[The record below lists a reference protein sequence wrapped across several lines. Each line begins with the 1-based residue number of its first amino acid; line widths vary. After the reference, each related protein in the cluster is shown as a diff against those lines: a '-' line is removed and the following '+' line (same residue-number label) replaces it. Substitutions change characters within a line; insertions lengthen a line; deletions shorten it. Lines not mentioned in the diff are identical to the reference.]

1 MFLVKKISV
10 VIVVLICFLACSQES
25 FIKLQKKAQEQEN
38 DGSKRPSY
46 VDSDYEVFS
55 ETIFLQNMVYQPIE
69 ERNAFFQ
76 LTKDGDDSFNP
87 ETSVILLN
95 EPSDNNEKNPPLYQN
110 DPNNNANNE
119 KNPPLYQ
126 NDPNNNAN
134 NEKNPPLY
142 QNDPNNNANNEKSPF
157 LYKPKRKAKNPKLIE
172 YSQQDFY
179 PLKNGDIMMSKE
191 GDQWLI
197 EIKSKALKRFLKDQN
212 DKDRQIQT
220 FTFND
225 TKTQIAQF
233 KGKISSYV
241 YTTND
246 SDLSLRPF
254 YESFLLEKKSDD
266 LYMVDKALDAI
277 EVSKCQMVLK
287 KHSTDKLDSQH
298 KAISIDLDFKK
309 ERFKSDTELFLECQS

>member
-1 MFLVKKISV
+1 MFLVKKIGV
-10 VIVVLICFLACSQES
+10 VVVVLMCFLACSQER

-46 VDSDYEVFS
+46 VDSDHEVFS
-55 ETIFLQNMVYQPIE
+55 ETIFLKNMVYQPME
-69 ERNAFFQ
+69 ERDSFAQ
-76 LTKDGDDSFNP
+76 LTKDGNDSFNP

-95 EPSDNNEKNPPLYQN
+95 EPSDNDTKNPLLYQN
-110 DPNNNANNE
+110 ESNTNTANNDT
-119 KNPPLYQ
+119 KN
-126 NDPNNNAN
+126 
-134 NEKNPPLY
+134 
-142 QNDPNNNANNEKSPF
+142 PF
-157 LYKPKRKAKNPKLIE
+157 LYKPKRKTKNPKLIE
-172 YSQQDFY
+172 YSQQNFY
-179 PLKNGDIMMSKE
+179 PLKDGDIVMSKE

-241 YTTND
+241 YTTNN

-266 LYMVDKALDAI
+266 FYTIGADKALDAI
-277 EVSKCQMVLK
+277 EISKCQMVLK

-309 ERFKSDTELFLECQS
+309 ERFKSDTELFLECLKES

>member
-1 MFLVKKISV
+1 MFLVKKIGV
-10 VIVVLICFLACSQES
+10 VVVVLMCFLACSQES
-25 FIKLQKKAQEQEN
+25 FIKMQKKAQEQEN

-55 ETIFLQNMVYQPIE
+55 ETIFLKNMVYQPME
-69 ERNAFFQ
+69 ERDSFAQ
-76 LTKDGDDSFNP
+76 LTKDENDSFDP
-87 ETSVILLN
+87 ETSVILLD
-95 EPSDNNEKNPPLYQN
+95 EPSDNDTKNPPLY
-110 DPNNNANNE
+110 PNESHNNTANNDT
-119 KNPPLYQ
+119 KN
-126 NDPNNNAN
+126 
-134 NEKNPPLY
+134 
-142 QNDPNNNANNEKSPF
+142 PF
-157 LYKPKRKAKNPKLIE
+157 LYKPKRKTKNPKLIE
-172 YSQQDFY
+172 YSQQNFY
-179 PLKNGDIMMSKE
+179 PLKDGDIVMSKE

-212 DKDRQIQT
+212 EKDRQIQT

-241 YTTND
+241 YTTNN

-266 LYMVDKALDAI
+266 FYTIGAIGDKALDAI
-277 EVSKCQMVLK
+277 EISKCQMVLK

>member
-1 MFLVKKISV
+1 MFLVKKIGV
-10 VIVVLICFLACSQES
+10 VIMILICFLACSQER
-25 FIKLQKKAQEQEN
+25 FIQLQKKAQEQEN
-38 DGSKRPSY
+38 DGSQRPSY

-55 ETIFLQNMVYQPIE
+55 ETIFLQNMVYQPVE

-76 LTKDGDDSFNP
+76 LTKDENDSFNP

-95 EPSDNNEKNPPLYQN
+95 EPSD
-110 DPNNNANNE
+110 
-119 KNPPLYQ
+119 
-126 NDPNNNAN
+126 N

-172 YSQQDFY
+172 YSQQNFY
-179 PLKNGDIMMSKE
+179 PLKDGDIMMSKE

-197 EIKSKALKRFLKDQN
+197 EIQSKALKRFLKDQN

-241 YTTND
+241 YTTNN
-246 SDLSLRPF
+246 SGLSLRPF
-254 YESFLLEKKSDD
+254 YESFLLEKKSDNV
-266 LYMVDKALDAI
+266 YTIENKALDTI
-277 EVSKCQMVLK
+277 EISKCQMVLK

>member
-1 MFLVKKISV
+1 MFLVKKIGV
-10 VIVVLICFLACSQES
+10 VVVVLIGFLACSQER
-25 FIKLQKKAQEQEN
+25 FIQLQKKAQEQEN

-55 ETIFLQNMVYQPIE
+55 ETIFLKNMVYQPME
-69 ERNAFFQ
+69 ERDSFAQ

-95 EPSDNNEKNPPLYQN
+95 EPSDNDTKNPPLNQN
-110 DPNNNANNE
+110 ESNTNTANNDT
-119 KNPPLYQ
+119 KN
-126 NDPNNNAN
+126 
-134 NEKNPPLY
+134 
-142 QNDPNNNANNEKSPF
+142 PF
-157 LYKPKRKAKNPKLIE
+157 LYKPKRKTKDPKLIE
-172 YSQQDFY
+172 YSQQNFY
-179 PLKNGDIMMSKE
+179 PLKDGDIMMSKE

-241 YTTND
+241 YTTNN
-246 SDLSLRPF
+246 SNLSLRPF

-266 LYMVDKALDAI
+266 FYTIGAIGDKALDAI
-277 EVSKCQMVLK
+277 EISKCQMVLK

>member
-1 MFLVKKISV
+1 MFLVKKIGV
-10 VIVVLICFLACSQES
+10 VVVVLIGFLACSQER
-25 FIKLQKKAQEQEN
+25 FIQLQKKAQEQEN

-55 ETIFLQNMVYQPIE
+55 ETIFLKNMVYQPTE
-69 ERNAFFQ
+69 ERDSFAQ
-76 LTKDGDDSFNP
+76 LTKDENDSFNP

-95 EPSDNNEKNPPLYQN
+95 EPSDNDTKNPPLYQN
-110 DPNNNANNE
+110 ESNTNTANNDT
-119 KNPPLYQ
+119 KN
-126 NDPNNNAN
+126 
-134 NEKNPPLY
+134 
-142 QNDPNNNANNEKSPF
+142 PF
-157 LYKPKRKAKNPKLIE
+157 LYKPKRKTKNPKLIE
-172 YSQQDFY
+172 YSQQNFY
-179 PLKNGDIMMSKE
+179 PLKDGDIVMSKE

-241 YTTND
+241 YTTTN

-266 LYMVDKALDAI
+266 LYTIGADKALDAI
-277 EVSKCQMVLK
+277 EISKCQMVLK

>member
-1 MFLVKKISV
+1 MFLVKKIGV
-10 VIVVLICFLACSQES
+10 VVVVLIGFLACSQER
-25 FIKLQKKAQEQEN
+25 FIQLQKKAQEQEN

-55 ETIFLQNMVYQPIE
+55 ETIFLQNMVHQPIK
-69 ERNAFFQ
+69 ERDAFAQ
-76 LTKDGDDSFNP
+76 LTKDEDDSFNP
-87 ETSVILLN
+87 ETSVILLD
-95 EPSDNNEKNPPLYQN
+95 EPSDNNTKNPPLNQN
-110 DPNNNANNE
+110 ESNNTNTANNDA
-119 KNPPLYQ
+119 KN
-126 NDPNNNAN
+126 
-134 NEKNPPLY
+134 
-142 QNDPNNNANNEKSPF
+142 PF
-157 LYKPKRKAKNPKLIE
+157 LYKPKRKTKDPKLIE
-172 YSQQDFY
+172 YSQQNFY
-179 PLKNGDIMMSKE
+179 PLKDGDIMMSKE

-241 YTTND
+241 YTTNN

-266 LYMVDKALDAI
+266 FYMIGAIGDKALDAI
-277 EVSKCQMVLK
+277 EIHKCQMVLK

-309 ERFKSDTELFLECQS
+309 EHFKSDTELFLECQS

>member
-1 MFLVKKISV
+1 MFLVKKIGV
-10 VIVVLICFLACSQES
+10 VVVVLMCFLACSQER

-55 ETIFLQNMVYQPIE
+55 ETIFLQNMVYQPTE
-69 ERNAFFQ
+69 ERDSFAQ
-76 LTKDGDDSFNP
+76 LTKDENDSFNP

-95 EPSDNNEKNPPLYQN
+95 EPSDNDTKNPPLNQN
-110 DPNNNANNE
+110 ESNTNTANNDT
-119 KNPPLYQ
+119 KN
-126 NDPNNNAN
+126 
-134 NEKNPPLY
+134 
-142 QNDPNNNANNEKSPF
+142 PF
-157 LYKPKRKAKNPKLIE
+157 LYKPKRKTKDPKLIE

-179 PLKNGDIMMSKE
+179 PLKNGDIVMSKE

-266 LYMVDKALDAI
+266 LYTIGDKALDTI

>member
-1 MFLVKKISV
+1 MFLVKKIGV
-10 VIVVLICFLACSQES
+10 VIMILICFLACSQER
-25 FIKLQKKAQEQEN
+25 FIQLQKKAQEQEN

-55 ETIFLQNMVYQPIE
+55 ETIFLQNMVYQPTE
-69 ERNAFFQ
+69 ERDSFAQ
-76 LTKDGDDSFNP
+76 LTKDENDSFNP

-119 KNPPLYQ
+119 K
-126 NDPNNNAN
+126 
-134 NEKNPPLY
+134 
-142 QNDPNNNANNEKSPF
+142 SPF
-157 LYKPKRKAKNPKLIE
+157 LYKPKRKTKNPKLIE

-179 PLKNGDIMMSKE
+179 PLKNGDIIMSKE

-254 YESFLLEKKSDD
+254 YESFLLEKKNDD
-266 LYMVDKALDAI
+266 LYTIGDKALDAI
-277 EVSKCQMVLK
+277 EISKCQMVLK

>member
-1 MFLVKKISV
+1 MFLVKKIGV
-10 VIVVLICFLACSQES
+10 VIMILICFLACSQER

-55 ETIFLQNMVYQPIE
+55 ETIFLQNMVYQPIIE

-95 EPSDNNEKNPPLYQN
+95 EPSDNDTKNPPLNQN
-110 DPNNNANNE
+110 ESNTNTANNDT
-119 KNPPLYQ
+119 KN
-126 NDPNNNAN
+126 
-134 NEKNPPLY
+134 
-142 QNDPNNNANNEKSPF
+142 PF
-157 LYKPKRKAKNPKLIE
+157 LYKPKRKTKNPKLIE
-172 YSQQDFY
+172 YSQQNFY

-191 GDQWLI
+191 GDQWLV

-266 LYMVDKALDAI
+266 FYTIGAIGDKALDAI
-277 EVSKCQMVLK
+277 EISKCQMVLK

>member
-1 MFLVKKISV
+1 MFLVKKIGV
-10 VIVVLICFLACSQES
+10 VIMILICFLACSQER

-55 ETIFLQNMVYQPIE
+55 ETIFLQNMVYQPTE
-69 ERNAFFQ
+69 ERDSFAQ
-76 LTKDGDDSFNP
+76 LTKDENDSFNP

-95 EPSDNNEKNPPLYQN
+95 EPSDNDTKNPPLYQN
-110 DPNNNANNE
+110 ESHNNTANNDT
-119 KNPPLYQ
+119 KN
-126 NDPNNNAN
+126 
-134 NEKNPPLY
+134 
-142 QNDPNNNANNEKSPF
+142 PF
-157 LYKPKRKAKNPKLIE
+157 LYKPKRKTKNPKLIE
-172 YSQQDFY
+172 YSQQNFY
-179 PLKNGDIMMSKE
+179 PLKNGDIVMSKE

-277 EVSKCQMVLK
+277 EISKCQMVLK

-309 ERFKSDTELFLECQS
+309 ERFKSDTELFLECLKES

>member
-1 MFLVKKISV
+1 MFLVKKIGV
-10 VIVVLICFLACSQES
+10 VVVVLIGFLACSQER
-25 FIKLQKKAQEQEN
+25 FIQLQKKAQEQEN

-55 ETIFLQNMVYQPIE
+55 ETIFLQNMVHQPIK
-69 ERNAFFQ
+69 ERDAFAQ
-76 LTKDGDDSFNP
+76 LTKDEDDSFNP

-95 EPSDNNEKNPPLYQN
+95 EPSDNDTKNPPLNQN
-110 DPNNNANNE
+110 ESNNNTASNDT
-119 KNPPLYQ
+119 KN
-126 NDPNNNAN
+126 
-134 NEKNPPLY
+134 
-142 QNDPNNNANNEKSPF
+142 PF
-157 LYKPKRKAKNPKLIE
+157 LYKPKRKTKDPKLIE
-172 YSQQDFY
+172 YSQQNFY
-179 PLKNGDIMMSKE
+179 PLKDGDITMSKE

-197 EIKSKALKRFLKDQN
+197 KIKSKALKRFLKDQN

-241 YTTND
+241 YTTNN
-246 SDLSLRPF
+246 SNLSLRPF

-266 LYMVDKALDAI
+266 FYMIGAIGDKALDAI
-277 EVSKCQMVLK
+277 EIQKCQMVLK

>member
-1 MFLVKKISV
+1 MFLVKKIGV
-10 VIVVLICFLACSQES
+10 VVVVLIGFLACSQER
-25 FIKLQKKAQEQEN
+25 FIQLQKKVQEQEN

-55 ETIFLQNMVYQPIE
+55 ETIFLKNMVYQPIK
-69 ERNAFFQ
+69 ERDAFAQ
-76 LTKDGDDSFNP
+76 LTKDENDSFNP

-119 KNPPLYQ
+119 KNP
-126 NDPNNNAN
+126 
-134 NEKNPPLY
+134 
-142 QNDPNNNANNEKSPF
+142 F
-157 LYKPKRKAKNPKLIE
+157 LYKPKRKTKDPKLIE
-172 YSQQDFY
+172 YSQQNFY
-179 PLKNGDIMMSKE
+179 PLKDGDIMMSKE

-241 YTTND
+241 YTTNN

-254 YESFLLEKKSDD
+254 YESFLLEKKSDN
-266 LYMVDKALDAI
+266 LYTIGDKALDAI
-277 EVSKCQMVLK
+277 EISKCQMVLK

>member
-10 VIVVLICFLACSQES
+10 VIMILICFLACSQES

-55 ETIFLQNMVYQPIE
+55 ETIFLQNMVYQPME
-69 ERNAFFQ
+69 ERNALAQ
-76 LTKDGDDSFNP
+76 LTKDEDNSFNP

-95 EPSDNNEKNPPLYQN
+95 EPSDNNEKNPPLYPN

-119 KNPPLYQ
+119 KNP
-126 NDPNNNAN
+126 
-134 NEKNPPLY
+134 
-142 QNDPNNNANNEKSPF
+142 F
-157 LYKPKRKAKNPKLIE
+157 LYKPKRKAKNAKLIE
-172 YSQQDFY
+172 YSQQNFY
-179 PLKNGDIMMSKE
+179 PLKDGDIVMSKE

-241 YTTND
+241 YTTNN

-266 LYMVDKALDAI
+266 FYTIGAIGDKALDAI
-277 EVSKCQMVLK
+277 KISKCQMVLK

-309 ERFKSDTELFLECQS
+309 ERFKSDTELFLECLKES

>member
-1 MFLVKKISV
+1 MFLVKKIGV
-10 VIVVLICFLACSQES
+10 VIMILICFLACSQER

-38 DGSKRPSY
+38 DGSQRPSY

-55 ETIFLQNMVYQPIE
+55 ETIFLQNMVYQPTE
-69 ERNAFFQ
+69 ERDSFAQ
-76 LTKDGDDSFNP
+76 LTKDGDDSFNH

-95 EPSDNNEKNPPLYQN
+95 EPSDNNEKNPPLY
-110 DPNNNANNE
+110 P
-119 KNPPLYQ
+119 
-126 NDPNNNAN
+126 
-134 NEKNPPLY
+134 
-142 QNDPNNNANNEKSPF
+142 NDPNNNANNEKSPF
-157 LYKPKRKAKNPKLIE
+157 LYKPKRKTKNPKLIE

-179 PLKNGDIMMSKE
+179 PLKDGDIMMSKE
-191 GDQWLI
+191 GDQWLV

-266 LYMVDKALDAI
+266 LYTIGDKALDAI
-277 EVSKCQMVLK
+277 EISKCQMVLK

>member
-1 MFLVKKISV
+1 M
-10 VIVVLICFLACSQES
+10 
-25 FIKLQKKAQEQEN
+25 QKKAQEQEN

-55 ETIFLQNMVYQPIE
+55 ETIFLQNMVYQPME

-76 LTKDGDDSFNP
+76 LTKDENDSFNP
-87 ETSVILLN
+87 ENSVILLN
-95 EPSDNNEKNPPLYQN
+95 EPSDNNEKNPPLYPN
-110 DPNNNANNE
+110 DPHNNANNNE
-119 KNPPLYQ
+119 KNP
-126 NDPNNNAN
+126 
-134 NEKNPPLY
+134 
-142 QNDPNNNANNEKSPF
+142 F
-157 LYKPKRKAKNPKLIE
+157 LYKKRKAKNPKLIE

-179 PLKNGDIMMSKE
+179 PLKNGDIIMSKE

-197 EIKSKALKRFLKDQN
+197 EIQSKALKRFLKDQN

-266 LYMVDKALDAI
+266 FYTIGDKALDAI
-277 EVSKCQMVLK
+277 EISKCQMVLK

>member
-1 MFLVKKISV
+1 MI
-10 VIVVLICFLACSQES
+10 LICFLACSQES

-38 DGSKRPSY
+38 DGSQRPSY

-76 LTKDGDDSFNP
+76 LTNDEDNDPK
-87 ETSVILLN
+87 ETPLILLN
-95 EPSDNNEKNPPLYQN
+95 EPSDS
-110 DPNNNANNE
+110 DT
-119 KNPPLYQ
+119 
-126 NDPNNNAN
+126 
-134 NEKNPPLY
+134 KNPPLY

-179 PLKNGDIMMSKE
+179 PLKNGDIIMSKE
-191 GDQWLI
+191 GDQWLV

-254 YESFLLEKKSDD
+254 YESFLLEKKSDNV
-266 LYMVDKALDAI
+266 YTIGDKALDAI
-277 EVSKCQMVLK
+277 EISKCQMVLK
-287 KHSTDKLDSQH
+287 KHSIDKLDSQH

-309 ERFKSDTELFLECQS
+309 ERFKSDTELFLECLKES

>member
-1 MFLVKKISV
+1 MFLVKKIGV
-10 VIVVLICFLACSQES
+10 VVVVLIGFLACSQER
-25 FIKLQKKAQEQEN
+25 FIQLQKKAQEQEN

-55 ETIFLQNMVYQPIE
+55 ETIFLQNMVHQPIK
-69 ERNAFFQ
+69 ERDAFAQ
-76 LTKDGDDSFNP
+76 LTKDEDDSFNP
-87 ETSVILLN
+87 ETSVILLD
-95 EPSDNNEKNPPLYQN
+95 EPSDNDTKNPPLNQN
-110 DPNNNANNE
+110 ESNNNTASNDT
-119 KNPPLYQ
+119 KN
-126 NDPNNNAN
+126 
-134 NEKNPPLY
+134 
-142 QNDPNNNANNEKSPF
+142 PF
-157 LYKPKRKAKNPKLIE
+157 LYKPKRKTKDPKLIE
-172 YSQQDFY
+172 YSQQNFY
-179 PLKNGDIMMSKE
+179 PLKDGDIVMSKE

-241 YTTND
+241 YTTNN
-246 SDLSLRPF
+246 SNLSLRPF

-266 LYMVDKALDAI
+266 FYMIGAIGDKALDAI
-277 EVSKCQMVLK
+277 EIQKCQMVLK

>member
-1 MFLVKKISV
+1 M
-10 VIVVLICFLACSQES
+10 VLIGFLACSQER
-25 FIKLQKKAQEQEN
+25 FIQLQKKVQEQEN

-55 ETIFLQNMVYQPIE
+55 ETIFLQNMVHQPIK
-69 ERNAFFQ
+69 ERDAFAQ

-95 EPSDNNEKNPPLYQN
+95 EPSDNDTKNPPLNQN
-110 DPNNNANNE
+110 ESNNNTASNDT
-119 KNPPLYQ
+119 KN
-126 NDPNNNAN
+126 
-134 NEKNPPLY
+134 
-142 QNDPNNNANNEKSPF
+142 PF
-157 LYKPKRKAKNPKLIE
+157 LYKPKRKTKDPKLIE
-172 YSQQDFY
+172 YSQQNFY
-179 PLKNGDIMMSKE
+179 PLKDGDIVMNKE

-241 YTTND
+241 YTTNN
-246 SDLSLRPF
+246 SNLSLRPF

-266 LYMVDKALDAI
+266 FYTMIGDKALDAI
-277 EVSKCQMVLK
+277 EIHKCQMVLK

-309 ERFKSDTELFLECQS
+309 EHFKSDTELFLECQS

>member
-1 MFLVKKISV
+1 MFLVKKIGV
-10 VIVVLICFLACSQES
+10 VVVVLIGFLACSQER
-25 FIKLQKKAQEQEN
+25 FIQLQKKAQEQEN

-55 ETIFLQNMVYQPIE
+55 ETIFLQNMVHQPIE
-69 ERNAFFQ
+69 ERDAFAQ
-76 LTKDGDDSFNP
+76 PNKDGDDSFNP
-87 ETSVILLN
+87 ETSVILLD
-95 EPSDNNEKNPPLYQN
+95 EPSDNDTKSPPLNQN
-110 DPNNNANNE
+110 ESNNNTASNDT
-119 KNPPLYQ
+119 KN
-126 NDPNNNAN
+126 
-134 NEKNPPLY
+134 
-142 QNDPNNNANNEKSPF
+142 PF
-157 LYKPKRKAKNPKLIE
+157 LYKPKRKTKDPKLIE
-172 YSQQDFY
+172 YSQQNFY
-179 PLKNGDIMMSKE
+179 PLKDEDIIMSKE

-241 YTTND
+241 YTTNN
-246 SDLSLRPF
+246 SNLSLRPF

-266 LYMVDKALDAI
+266 LYMIGAIGDKALDAI
-277 EVSKCQMVLK
+277 EIQKCQMVLK

>member
-1 MFLVKKISV
+1 MFLVKKIGV
-10 VIVVLICFLACSQES
+10 VIMILICFLACSQER

-76 LTKDGDDSFNP
+76 LTKDEYNSFNP

-95 EPSDNNEKNPPLYQN
+95 EPSDSDTKNPPLNQN
-110 DPNNNANNE
+110 ESNTNTANNDT
-119 KNPPLYQ
+119 KN
-126 NDPNNNAN
+126 
-134 NEKNPPLY
+134 
-142 QNDPNNNANNEKSPF
+142 PF
-157 LYKPKRKAKNPKLIE
+157 LYKPKRKTKNPKLIE
-172 YSQQDFY
+172 YSKQNFY

-191 GDQWLI
+191 GDQWLV

-266 LYMVDKALDAI
+266 LYTIGDKALDAI

-309 ERFKSDTELFLECQS
+309 ERFKSDTELFLECLKES

>member
-1 MFLVKKISV
+1 MFLVKKIGV
-10 VIVVLICFLACSQES
+10 VIMILICFLACSQER

-46 VDSDYEVFS
+46 VDSDHEVFS

-76 LTKDGDDSFNP
+76 LTKDEDNSFNP

-95 EPSDNNEKNPPLYQN
+95 EPSDNSEKNPPS
-110 DPNNNANNE
+110 
-119 KNPPLYQ
+119 
-126 NDPNNNAN
+126 
-134 NEKNPPLY
+134 Y

-157 LYKPKRKAKNPKLIE
+157 LYKPKRKTKNPKLIE

-179 PLKNGDIMMSKE
+179 PLKDGDIMMSKE
-191 GDQWLI
+191 GDQWLV

-254 YESFLLEKKSDD
+254 YEPFLLEKKSDNV
-266 LYMVDKALDAI
+266 YTIGDKALDTI
-277 EVSKCQMVLK
+277 EISKCQMVLK

>member
-1 MFLVKKISV
+1 MFLVKKIGV
-10 VIVVLICFLACSQES
+10 VVVVLICFLACSQES
-25 FIKLQKKAQEQEN
+25 FIKMQKKAQEQEN

-55 ETIFLQNMVYQPIE
+55 ETIFLQNMVYQPTE
-69 ERNAFFQ
+69 ERDSFAQ
-76 LTKDGDDSFNP
+76 LTKDEDNSFNP

-119 KNPPLYQ
+119 K
-126 NDPNNNAN
+126 
-134 NEKNPPLY
+134 
-142 QNDPNNNANNEKSPF
+142 SPF
-157 LYKPKRKAKNPKLIE
+157 LYKPKRKTKNPKLIE

-179 PLKNGDIMMSKE
+179 PLKNGDIMMSKK

-197 EIKSKALKRFLKDQN
+197 EIQSKALKRFLENKN
-212 DKDRQIQT
+212 EKDRQIQT

-254 YESFLLEKKSDD
+254 YESFLLEKKSDNV
-266 LYMVDKALDAI
+266 YTIENKALDTI
-277 EVSKCQMVLK
+277 EISKCQMVLK

>member
-1 MFLVKKISV
+1 M
-10 VIVVLICFLACSQES
+10 VLICFLACSQER

-38 DGSKRPSY
+38 DGSQRPSY

-55 ETIFLQNMVYQPIE
+55 ETIFLQNMVYQPTN
-69 ERNAFFQ
+69 ERNALAQ
-76 LTKDGDDSFNP
+76 LTKDEDNSFNL

-119 KNPPLYQ
+119 KNP
-126 NDPNNNAN
+126 
-134 NEKNPPLY
+134 
-142 QNDPNNNANNEKSPF
+142 F
-157 LYKPKRKAKNPKLIE
+157 LYKPKRKTKNPKLIE
-172 YSQQDFY
+172 YSQQNFY
-179 PLKNGDIMMSKE
+179 PLKNGDIIMSKE
-191 GDQWLI
+191 GDQWLV

-241 YTTND
+241 YTTKD

-277 EVSKCQMVLK
+277 EISKCQMVLK

-309 ERFKSDTELFLECQS
+309 ERFKSDTELFLECLKES

>member
-1 MFLVKKISV
+1 MILV
-10 VIVVLICFLACSQES
+10 CFLACSQER

-38 DGSKRPSY
+38 DGSQRPSY

-55 ETIFLQNMVYQPIE
+55 ETIFLQNMVYQPTE
-69 ERNAFFQ
+69 ERDSFAQ
-76 LTKDGDDSFNP
+76 LTKDEDNSFNP

-119 KNPPLYQ
+119 KNP
-126 NDPNNNAN
+126 
-134 NEKNPPLY
+134 
-142 QNDPNNNANNEKSPF
+142 F
-157 LYKPKRKAKNPKLIE
+157 LYKPKRKTKNPKLIE
-172 YSQQDFY
+172 YSQQNFY
-179 PLKNGDIMMSKE
+179 PLKDGDIVMSRE

-266 LYMVDKALDAI
+266 FYTIGAIGDKALDAI
-277 EVSKCQMVLK
+277 EIQKCQMVLK

-309 ERFKSDTELFLECQS
+309 ERFKSDTELLLECQS

>member
-1 MFLVKKISV
+1 MFLVKKIGV
-10 VIVVLICFLACSQES
+10 VVVVLIGFLACSQER
-25 FIKLQKKAQEQEN
+25 FIQLQKKAQEQEN

-46 VDSDYEVFS
+46 VDSDHEVFS
-55 ETIFLQNMVYQPIE
+55 ETIFLQNMVHQPIK
-69 ERNAFFQ
+69 ERDAFAQ

-87 ETSVILLN
+87 ETSVILLD
-95 EPSDNNEKNPPLYQN
+95 EPSDNDTKNPPLNQN
-110 DPNNNANNE
+110 ESNNNTASNDT
-119 KNPPLYQ
+119 KN
-126 NDPNNNAN
+126 
-134 NEKNPPLY
+134 
-142 QNDPNNNANNEKSPF
+142 PF
-157 LYKPKRKAKNPKLIE
+157 LYKPKRKTKDPKLIE
-172 YSQQDFY
+172 YSQQNFY
-179 PLKNGDIMMSKE
+179 PLKDGDIMMSKE

-212 DKDRQIQT
+212 NKDRQIQT

-241 YTTND
+241 YTTNN

-266 LYMVDKALDAI
+266 LYTIGDKALDTI

-309 ERFKSDTELFLECQS
+309 ERFKSDTELFLECLKES

>member
-1 MFLVKKISV
+1 MI
-10 VIVVLICFLACSQES
+10 LICFLACSQER

-46 VDSDYEVFS
+46 VDSDHEVFS

-76 LTKDGDDSFNP
+76 LTKDEDDSFNP

-95 EPSDNNEKNPPLYQN
+95 EPSDN
-110 DPNNNANNE
+110 DT
-119 KNPPLYQ
+119 
-126 NDPNNNAN
+126 
-134 NEKNPPLY
+134 KNPPLY

-157 LYKPKRKAKNPKLIE
+157 LYKPKRKTKNPKLIE

-179 PLKNGDIMMSKE
+179 PLKNGDIVMSKE
-191 GDQWLI
+191 GDQWLV

-277 EVSKCQMVLK
+277 EISKCQMVLK

>member
-1 MFLVKKISV
+1 MFLVKKIGV
-10 VIVVLICFLACSQES
+10 VIMILVCFLACSQES

-69 ERNAFFQ
+69 ERNAFVQ
-76 LTKDGDDSFNP
+76 LTKDEDNSFNP
-87 ETSVILLN
+87 ENSVILLN
-95 EPSDNNEKNPPLYQN
+95 EPSDNSETLYPNESHNN
-110 DPNNNANNE
+110 TNNANNDV
-119 KNPPLYQ
+119 KN
-126 NDPNNNAN
+126 
-134 NEKNPPLY
+134 
-142 QNDPNNNANNEKSPF
+142 PF
-157 LYKPKRKAKNPKLIE
+157 LYKPKRKTKNPKLIE

-179 PLKNGDIMMSKE
+179 PLKNGDIIMSKE

-197 EIKSKALKRFLKDQN
+197 EIQSKALKRFLKDQN

-254 YESFLLEKKSDD
+254 YESFLLEKKSDNV
-266 LYMVDKALDAI
+266 YTIENKALDTMEI
-277 EVSKCQMVLK
+277 SKCQMVLK

>member
-1 MFLVKKISV
+1 M
-10 VIVVLICFLACSQES
+10 VLIGFLACSQER
-25 FIKLQKKAQEQEN
+25 FIQLQKKAQEQEN

-55 ETIFLQNMVYQPIE
+55 ETIFLQNMVHQSIE
-69 ERNAFFQ
+69 ERDAFAQ

-95 EPSDNNEKNPPLYQN
+95 EPSDNDTKNPPLNQN
-110 DPNNNANNE
+110 ESNNNTANNE
-119 KNPPLYQ
+119 TKN
-126 NDPNNNAN
+126 
-134 NEKNPPLY
+134 
-142 QNDPNNNANNEKSPF
+142 PF
-157 LYKPKRKAKNPKLIE
+157 LYKPKRKTKDPKLIE
-172 YSQQDFY
+172 YSQQNFY
-179 PLKNGDIMMSKE
+179 PLKDGDIVMSKE

-212 DKDRQIQT
+212 DKDCQIQT

-241 YTTND
+241 YTTNN

-266 LYMVDKALDAI
+266 FYMIGAIGDKVLDAI
-277 EVSKCQMVLK
+277 EIQKCQMVLK

-309 ERFKSDTELFLECQS
+309 ERFKSDTELFLECQN

>member
-1 MFLVKKISV
+1 MFLVKKIGVVV
-10 VIVVLICFLACSQES
+10 VILIGFLACSQER
-25 FIKLQKKAQEQEN
+25 FIQLQKKAQEQEN

-55 ETIFLQNMVYQPIE
+55 ETIFLQNMVHQPIE
-69 ERNAFFQ
+69 ERNAFAQ
-76 LTKDGDDSFNP
+76 LTKDEDNFFNP
-87 ETSVILLN
+87 ETPVILLN
-95 EPSDNNEKNPPLYQN
+95 EPNDNNGKNPPLY
-110 DPNNNANNE
+110 PNEPDNNTANNDT
-119 KNPPLYQ
+119 KN
-126 NDPNNNAN
+126 
-134 NEKNPPLY
+134 
-142 QNDPNNNANNEKSPF
+142 PF
-157 LYKPKRKAKNPKLIE
+157 LYKPKRKTKNPKLIE
-172 YSQQDFY
+172 YSQQNFY
-179 PLKNGDIMMSKE
+179 PLKDGDIIMSKE

-220 FTFND
+220 FTFNE

-241 YTTND
+241 YTTNN

-254 YESFLLEKKSDD
+254 YESFPLEKKSDD
-266 LYMVDKALDAI
+266 LYTIGDKALDAI
-277 EVSKCQMVLK
+277 EIQKCQMVLK

-309 ERFKSDTELFLECQS
+309 ERFKSDTELFLECQN

>member
-1 MFLVKKISV
+1 MFLVKKIGV
-10 VIVVLICFLACSQES
+10 VVVVLIGFLACSQER
-25 FIKLQKKAQEQEN
+25 FIQLQKKAQEQEN

-55 ETIFLQNMVYQPIE
+55 ETIFLQNMVHQPIK
-69 ERNAFFQ
+69 ERDAFAQ

-95 EPSDNNEKNPPLYQN
+95 EPSDNDAKNPPLNQN
-110 DPNNNANNE
+110 ESSNNTASNDT
-119 KNPPLYQ
+119 KN
-126 NDPNNNAN
+126 
-134 NEKNPPLY
+134 
-142 QNDPNNNANNEKSPF
+142 PF
-157 LYKPKRKAKNPKLIE
+157 LYKPKRKTKDPKLIE
-172 YSQQDFY
+172 YSQQNFY
-179 PLKNGDIMMSKE
+179 PLKDGDIIMSKE

-241 YTTND
+241 YTTNN
-246 SDLSLRPF
+246 SNLSLRPF

-266 LYMVDKALDAI
+266 FYTIGAIGDKALDAI
-277 EVSKCQMVLK
+277 EIQKCQMVLK

>member
-1 MFLVKKISV
+1 MFLVKKIGV
-10 VIVVLICFLACSQES
+10 VVVVLIGFLACSQER
-25 FIKLQKKAQEQEN
+25 FIQLQKKAQEQEN

-55 ETIFLQNMVYQPIE
+55 ETIFLQNMVHQPIK
-69 ERNAFFQ
+69 ERDAFAQ
-76 LTKDGDDSFNP
+76 LTKNEDDSFNP
-87 ETSVILLN
+87 ETSVILLD
-95 EPSDNNEKNPPLYQN
+95 EPSDNNTKN
-110 DPNNNANNE
+110 
-119 KNPPLYQ
+119 
-126 NDPNNNAN
+126 
-134 NEKNPPLY
+134 
-142 QNDPNNNANNEKSPF
+142 PF
-157 LYKPKRKAKNPKLIE
+157 LYKPKRKTKDPKLIE
-172 YSQQDFY
+172 YSQQNFY
-179 PLKNGDIMMSKE
+179 PLKDGDITMSKE

-197 EIKSKALKRFLKDQN
+197 KIKSKALKRFLKDQN

-241 YTTND
+241 YTTNN
-246 SDLSLRPF
+246 SNLSLRPF

-266 LYMVDKALDAI
+266 FYTIGAIGDKALDAI
-277 EVSKCQMVLK
+277 EIQKCQMVLK

>member
-1 MFLVKKISV
+1 MI
-10 VIVVLICFLACSQES
+10 LICFLACSQER

-38 DGSKRPSY
+38 DGSQRPSY

-55 ETIFLQNMVYQPIE
+55 ETIFLKNMVYHPTNE
-69 ERNAFFQ
+69 TNAFAQ
-76 LTKDGDDSFNP
+76 LTNDEDNDPK
-87 ETSVILLN
+87 ETPLILLN
-95 EPSDNNEKNPPLYQN
+95 EPSDNNEKNPPLYPN
-110 DPNNNANNE
+110 DPHNNTNNANNDI
-119 KNPPLYQ
+119 KN
-126 NDPNNNAN
+126 
-134 NEKNPPLY
+134 
-142 QNDPNNNANNEKSPF
+142 PF
-157 LYKPKRKAKNPKLIE
+157 LYKKRKAKNPKLIE

-179 PLKNGDIMMSKE
+179 PLKNGDIIMSKE
-191 GDQWLI
+191 GDQWLV

-266 LYMVDKALDAI
+266 LYTIGDKALDAI

>member
-1 MFLVKKISV
+1 MFLVKKIGV
-10 VIVVLICFLACSQES
+10 VVVVLIGFLACSQER
-25 FIKLQKKAQEQEN
+25 FIQLQKKAQEQEN

-55 ETIFLQNMVYQPIE
+55 ETIFLQNMVHQPIK
-69 ERNAFFQ
+69 ERDAFAQ

-87 ETSVILLN
+87 ETSVILLD
-95 EPSDNNEKNPPLYQN
+95 EPSDNDIKNPPLNQN
-110 DPNNNANNE
+110 EPDNNAASNDT
-119 KNPPLYQ
+119 KN
-126 NDPNNNAN
+126 
-134 NEKNPPLY
+134 
-142 QNDPNNNANNEKSPF
+142 PF
-157 LYKPKRKAKNPKLIE
+157 LYKPKIKTKDPKLIE
-172 YSQQDFY
+172 YSQQNFY
-179 PLKNGDIMMSKE
+179 PLKDGDIVMSKE

-241 YTTND
+241 YTTNN
-246 SDLSLRPF
+246 SNLSLRPF

-266 LYMVDKALDAI
+266 LYTIGDKALDAI
-277 EVSKCQMVLK
+277 EIQKCQMVLK

>member
-1 MFLVKKISV
+1 MILV
-10 VIVVLICFLACSQES
+10 CFLACSQES
-25 FIKLQKKAQEQEN
+25 FIKMQKKAQEQEN

-76 LTKDGDDSFNP
+76 LTKDEDNSFNP
-87 ETSVILLN
+87 ENSVILLN
-95 EPSDNNEKNPPLYQN
+95 EPSDNNEKNPPSYPN
-110 DPNNNANNE
+110 DSNNNDNNANNSQ
-119 KNPPLYQ
+119 KN
-126 NDPNNNAN
+126 
-134 NEKNPPLY
+134 
-142 QNDPNNNANNEKSPF
+142 PF
-157 LYKPKRKAKNPKLIE
+157 LYKPKRKTKNPKLIE

-179 PLKNGDIMMSKE
+179 PLKNGDIIMSKE

-197 EIKSKALKRFLKDQN
+197 KIQSKALKRFLKDQN

-225 TKTQIAQF
+225 TKTQIVQF

-254 YESFLLEKKSDD
+254 YESFLLEKKSDNV
-266 LYMVDKALDAI
+266 YTIENKALDTMEI
-277 EVSKCQMVLK
+277 SKCQMVLK

>member
-1 MFLVKKISV
+1 MFLVKKIGV
-10 VIVVLICFLACSQES
+10 VIMILICFLACSQES

-55 ETIFLQNMVYQPIE
+55 ETIFLQNMVYQPTE
-69 ERNAFFQ
+69 EKDSFAQ
-76 LTKDGDDSFNP
+76 LTKDENDSFNP

-110 DPNNNANNE
+110 ESNNNTANNDT
-119 KNPPLYQ
+119 KN
-126 NDPNNNAN
+126 
-134 NEKNPPLY
+134 
-142 QNDPNNNANNEKSPF
+142 PF
-157 LYKPKRKAKNPKLIE
+157 LYKPKRKTKNPKLIE
-172 YSQQDFY
+172 YSQQNFY
-179 PLKNGDIMMSKE
+179 PLKDGDIVMSKE

-241 YTTND
+241 YTTSN

-266 LYMVDKALDAI
+266 FYTIGAIGDKALDAI
-277 EVSKCQMVLK
+277 EISKCQMVLK

-309 ERFKSDTELFLECQS
+309 ERFKSDTELFLECLKES

>member
-1 MFLVKKISV
+1 M
-10 VIVVLICFLACSQES
+10 VLIGFLACSQER
-25 FIKLQKKAQEQEN
+25 FIQLQKKAQEQEN

-55 ETIFLQNMVYQPIE
+55 ETIFLQNMVHQPIK
-69 ERNAFFQ
+69 ERDAFAQ
-76 LTKDGDDSFNP
+76 LTKDEDDSFNP
-87 ETSVILLN
+87 ETSVILLD
-95 EPSDNNEKNPPLYQN
+95 EPSDNDTKNPPLNQN
-110 DPNNNANNE
+110 ESNNNTANNDT
-119 KNPPLYQ
+119 KN
-126 NDPNNNAN
+126 
-134 NEKNPPLY
+134 
-142 QNDPNNNANNEKSPF
+142 PF
-157 LYKPKRKAKNPKLIE
+157 LYKPKRKTKDPKLIE
-172 YSQQDFY
+172 YSQQNFY
-179 PLKNGDIMMSKE
+179 PLKDGDVIMSKE

-233 KGKISSYV
+233 KGKISSYA
-241 YTTND
+241 YTTNN
-246 SDLSLRPF
+246 SNLSLRPF

-266 LYMVDKALDAI
+266 FYTIGADKALDAI
-277 EVSKCQMVLK
+277 EIHKCQMVLK

>member
-1 MFLVKKISV
+1 MFLVKKIGV
-10 VIVVLICFLACSQES
+10 VVVVLIGFLACSQER
-25 FIKLQKKAQEQEN
+25 FIQLQKKAQEQEN
-38 DGSKRPSY
+38 DGSKCPSY

-55 ETIFLQNMVYQPIE
+55 ETIFLKNMVYQPTE
-69 ERNAFFQ
+69 ERDSFAQ
-76 LTKDGDDSFNP
+76 LTKDENDSFNP

-95 EPSDNNEKNPPLYQN
+95 EPSDNDTKNPPLYQN
-110 DPNNNANNE
+110 ESNTNTANNDT
-119 KNPPLYQ
+119 KN
-126 NDPNNNAN
+126 
-134 NEKNPPLY
+134 
-142 QNDPNNNANNEKSPF
+142 PF
-157 LYKPKRKAKNPKLIE
+157 LYKPKRKTKNPKLIE
-172 YSQQDFY
+172 YSQQNFY
-179 PLKNGDIMMSKE
+179 PLKDGDIVMSKE

-241 YTTND
+241 YTTTN

-266 LYMVDKALDAI
+266 LYTIGAIGDKALDAI
-277 EVSKCQMVLK
+277 EISKCQMVLK

>member
-1 MFLVKKISV
+1 MFLVKKIGV
-10 VIVVLICFLACSQES
+10 VIMILICFLACSQER

-38 DGSKRPSY
+38 DGSQRPSY

-55 ETIFLQNMVYQPIE
+55 ETIFLQNMVYQPTE
-69 ERNAFFQ
+69 ERDSFAQ
-76 LTKDGDDSFNP
+76 LTKDENDSFNP

-95 EPSDNNEKNPPLYQN
+95 EPSDNDTKNPPLNQN
-110 DPNNNANNE
+110 ESNTNTANNDA
-119 KNPPLYQ
+119 KN
-126 NDPNNNAN
+126 
-134 NEKNPPLY
+134 
-142 QNDPNNNANNEKSPF
+142 PF
-157 LYKPKRKAKNPKLIE
+157 LYKPKRKTKNPKLIE
-172 YSQQDFY
+172 YSQQNFY
-179 PLKNGDIMMSKE
+179 PLKDGDIVMSKE

-241 YTTND
+241 YTTNN
-246 SDLSLRPF
+246 SDLSLRSF

-266 LYMVDKALDAI
+266 FYTIGDKALDAI
-277 EVSKCQMVLK
+277 EIQKCQMVLK

-309 ERFKSDTELFLECQS
+309 ERFKSDTELFLECLKES

>member
-1 MFLVKKISV
+1 M
-10 VIVVLICFLACSQES
+10 VLIGFLACSQER
-25 FIKLQKKAQEQEN
+25 FIQLQKKAQEQEN

-55 ETIFLQNMVYQPIE
+55 ETIFLKNMVYQPIK
-69 ERNAFFQ
+69 ERDAFIQ
-76 LTKDGDDSFNP
+76 PTKDGDDSFNP
-87 ETSVILLN
+87 ETSVILLD
-95 EPSDNNEKNPPLYQN
+95 EPSDNDTKNPPLNQN
-110 DPNNNANNE
+110 ESNNNTANNDA
-119 KNPPLYQ
+119 KN
-126 NDPNNNAN
+126 
-134 NEKNPPLY
+134 
-142 QNDPNNNANNEKSPF
+142 PF
-157 LYKPKRKAKNPKLIE
+157 LYKPKRKIKDSKLIE
-172 YSQQDFY
+172 YSQQNFY
-179 PLKNGDIMMSKE
+179 PLKDGDIIMSKE

-241 YTTND
+241 YTTNN
-246 SDLSLRPF
+246 SNLSLRPF
-254 YESFLLEKKSDD
+254 YESFLLKKKSDD
-266 LYMVDKALDAI
+266 FYMIGAIGDKALDAI
-277 EVSKCQMVLK
+277 EIHKCQMVLK

>member
-1 MFLVKKISV
+1 MFLVKKIGV
-10 VIVVLICFLACSQES
+10 VVVVLIGFLACSQER
-25 FIKLQKKAQEQEN
+25 FIQLQKKAQEQEN

-55 ETIFLQNMVYQPIE
+55 ETIFLQNMVYQPIK
-69 ERNAFFQ
+69 ERDAFAQ
-76 LTKDGDDSFNP
+76 LTKDEDDSFNP

-95 EPSDNNEKNPPLYQN
+95 EPNDNDAKNPPLNQN
-110 DPNNNANNE
+110 ESNTNTANNDV
-119 KNPPLYQ
+119 KN
-126 NDPNNNAN
+126 
-134 NEKNPPLY
+134 
-142 QNDPNNNANNEKSPF
+142 PF
-157 LYKPKRKAKNPKLIE
+157 LYKPKRKTKDPKLIE
-172 YSQQDFY
+172 YSQQNFY
-179 PLKNGDIMMSKE
+179 PLKDGDIVMSKE

-212 DKDRQIQT
+212 NKDRQIQT
-220 FTFND
+220 FIFND

-241 YTTND
+241 YTTNN
-246 SDLSLRPF
+246 SNLSLRPF

-266 LYMVDKALDAI
+266 LYTIGDKALDAI
-277 EVSKCQMVLK
+277 EIHKCQMVLK